1 MNTELQKIKQ
11 DAQEKISLDK
21 LGMLDVS
28 TRNSIFSLFKDS
40 KKSASLL
47 LHTLKDYEYIWDD
60 AWPQDKSWSDL
71 FYTIL
76 DFVDHNIKKEE
87 LEPFLKKQHTYMERR
102 LQEKK
107 YDAAYI
113 GLALVYAGYEIISE
127 NFVMPVTDDEFSLE
141 PEEWNSMFLASLS
154 YNGGA
159 EDFNDLTPEKN
170 KSFWNNFLAN
180 IQEAYDLRGFSAKI
194 VEPEKVQVELKRT
207 QPNLILNN
215 DKIRFLINN
224 LNEIYKQIIKENSWV
239 EFKVESYCV
248 NGKHSMIGF
257 YKYAEGSDWEK
268 YDNTK
273 LFLLNNKHQVKD
285 LIKELRI
292 SMYDTKPSEGAWYKL
307 EFILDLNDTP
317 LLHFSYD
324 TYFQFFEKW
333 TDQLDFYKDF
343 EDFKRDEHY
352 TPLWLKDIIMYNK
365 PA

>member
-1 MNTELQKIKQ
+1 MELN
-11 DAQEKISLDK
+11 
-21 LGMLDVS
+21 V
-28 TRNSIFSLFKDS
+28 
-40 KKSASLL
+40 
-47 LHTLKDYEYIWDD
+47 
-60 AWPQDKSWSDL
+60 
-71 FYTIL
+71 
-76 DFVDHNIKKEE
+76 
-87 LEPFLKKQHTYMERR
+87 
-102 LQEKK
+102 
-107 YDAAYI
+107 
-113 GLALVYAGYEIISE
+113 
-127 NFVMPVTDDEFSLE
+127 
-141 PEEWNSMFLASLS
+141 LASLS

-159 EDFNDLTPEKN
+159 EEFDNLIPEKN
-170 KSFWNNFLAN
+170 RSFWNNFLSN
-180 IQEAYDLRGFSAKI
+180 IQDAYDLKGFSSKI
-194 VEPEKVQVELKRT
+194 VEPGRVQLELERT
-207 QPNLILNN
+207 QPDEILNN
-215 DKIRFLINN
+215 EKTRFLINN
-224 LNEIYKQIIKENSWV
+224 LCDIYTGIIKENNWV

-257 YKYAEGSDWEK
+257 YKSAEGSDWEK

-307 EFILDLNDTP
+307 ELVLFLNDKP
-317 LLHFSYD
+317 FLHFSYD